1 MSEEMPMEI
10 AADRRETRL
19 EVKDLEVVLGRGVRA
34 TRVLHG
40 ISFRIEAGTTVGLV
54 GESGSGKSTIAKT
67 VVGVH
72 RPAAGSI
79 LFDGEDI
86 SAARGRRR
94 TELRR
99 RIQLIPQ
106 DPYSSLDPRRTIGQT
121 LAEALDPRRASVR
134 EHRDRISEL
143 LRLVALDDGAIARY
157 PSEFSGGQRQRIA
170 IARALAVKPDLIIAD
185 EITSALDL
193 STQAE
198 ILELFARLR
207 AELRLTV
214 LFVSHNL
221 AVVRQVSDEV
231 VVLLHGDIVEQGAGD
246 QVLRRPEH
254 AYTERLLASVPGGPG
269 FSLD

>member
-106 DPYSSLDPRRTIGQT
+106 DPYSSLDPRRSI
-121 LAEALDPRRASVR
+121 R
-134 EHRDRISEL
+134 
-143 LRLVALDDGAIARY
+143 
-157 PSEFSGGQRQRIA
+157 
-170 IARALAVKPDLIIAD
+170 
-185 EITSALDL
+185 
-193 STQAE
+193 
-198 ILELFARLR
+198 
-207 AELRLTV
+207 
-214 LFVSHNL
+214 
-221 AVVRQVSDEV
+221 
-231 VVLLHGDIVEQGAGD
+231 
-246 QVLRRPEH
+246 
-254 AYTERLLASVPGGPG
+254 GGPPCASIATG
-269 FSLD
+269 SANCCGSSRSTTARSPGTPASSRAGSASASRSRGRSP